1 MASSYAQ
8 TGESAGYAHTV
19 CSAGATDAA
28 DTGISRAARPVM
40 CSLDDGCC
48 HGNNFLSRER
58 AICLDHLEPPH
69 LTPKT
74 TREAAPPHLTPQTA
88 READRPLV
96 CVLGACSPKH
106 GRNRR
111 QAAELRRA
119 QLKKRLRLDLKVRG
133 ASGPPSAASASL
145 AASLAR
151 RTVEVINICFS
162 TTRTEANRSASQLAD
177 ERQASRRASGT
188 ARHLSCLGRYRLAA
202 VWGGNA
208 Q

>member
-119 QLKKRLRLDLKVRG
+119 QLKKRLRLDLNVISRP
-133 ASGPPSAASASL
+133 AL
-145 AASLAR
+145 AARRVVRAVRAR
-151 RTVEVINICFS
+151 RPEAAMRRRPPEGGKGKTHDDPIAPSEEFPSLYSARV
-162 TTRTEANRSASQLAD
+162 RTHDNTHAD
-177 ERQASRRASGT
+177 ACRA
-188 ARHLSCLGRYRLAA
+188 
-202 VWGGNA
+202 
-208 Q
+208 